1 MMAGKSAVLGGEE
14 LISALAAFRED
25 ALERLRRALAA
36 SADEVRTRARKSME
50 EPKSGRVYRLPGGGR
65 RHQASAPGEAPAVAT
80 GRLRAGVGVRLGA
93 DGLGATVGVHDA
105 SLAGIAANLEFGT
118 RTMAARPWLVPALEA
133 ARPEAEKRFREALAK
148 AARKAAARGRS
159 R

>member
-1 MMAGKSAVLGGEE
+1 MRTVKSAILGGDE

-36 SADEVRTRARKSME
+36 SADEVRARARESME
-50 EPKSGRVYRLPGGGR
+50 GSKSGRVYRLPGGGR
-65 RHQASAPGEAPAVAT
+65 RHRASAPGEAPAVAT
-80 GRLRAGVGVRLGA
+80 GRLRAGVGVRLAAG
-93 DGLGATVGVHDA
+93 GLGATVGVHDA

-118 RTMAARPWLVPALEA
+118 RAMAARPWLLPALEA
-133 ARPEAEKRFREALAK
+133 ARPAAERRFREALAE
-148 AARKAAARGRS
+148 AARKAATRGRS